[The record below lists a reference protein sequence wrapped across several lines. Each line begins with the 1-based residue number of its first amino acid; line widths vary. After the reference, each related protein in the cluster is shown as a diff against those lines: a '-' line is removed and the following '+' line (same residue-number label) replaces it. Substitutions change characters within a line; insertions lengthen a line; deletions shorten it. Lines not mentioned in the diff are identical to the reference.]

1 MVSQE
6 IGAQMQFSG
15 GLGDLSGVVSKACN
29 FFADGDT
36 LISGLIGLYC
46 FCLGSKY

>member
-15 GLGDLSGVVSKACN
+15 GLGDLSVIVTKVCN
-29 FFADGDT
+29 FFADGNDFLLT
-36 LISGLIGLYC
+36 RTN
-46 FCLGSKY
+46 